1 MPSKT
6 FSFRLIHNDI
16 DNLLIALVA
25 LPYKLCVNERDF
37 SSQKKGMDRQTQV
50 QVWGTACGHATAVQ
64 LVQQAVQKQP
74 APATHIFVQHVHKF
88 LRHVMH
94 ASACNAMHICMRMH

>member
-1 MPSKT
+1 MKGILFP
-6 FSFRLIHNDI
+6 
-16 DNLLIALVA
+16 
-25 LPYKLCVNERDF
+25 
-37 SSQKKGMDRQTQV
+37 QGMDQQNP

-74 APATHIFVQHVHKF
+74 APAAHIFVQHVHKF

-94 ASACNAMHICMRMH
+94 MHASACNAMHI